1 MYHHCSWGSFAVFV
15 LYSNPY
21 FLGGTRAAAV
31 VVVVVEI
38 SIIWKILM
46 VVVVEMSVI
55 WKILMVVVDEISV
68 IWKILMGV
76 LILLLPRPCMD
87 CCLLVEQKP
96 RLSNLV

>member
-55 WKILMVVVDEISV
+55 WKILM
-68 IWKILMGV
+68 GV
-76 LILLLPRPCMD
+76 LILLLPRPCLD

>member
-55 WKILMVVVDEISV
+55 WKILM
-68 IWKILMGV
+68 GV

>member
-1 MYHHCSWGSFAVFV
+1 MFV

-21 FLGGTRAAAV
+21 FLGGARAAAV

-46 VVVVEMSVI
+46 VVVVEM
-55 WKILMVVVDEISV
+55 SV